1 MTLALKALVALSE
14 DRDLVPGVYM
24 AAYNHL

>member
-1 MTLALKALVALSE
+1 MTLALKALVVLAE
-14 DRDLVPGVYM
+14 DRDLVPGVYT

>member
-1 MTLALKALVALSE
+1 MILALKALVVLSE
-14 DRDLVPGVYM
+14 NRDLVPGVYT